1 MPHKSPTQAWSFFLA
16 GGLVA
21 AALYAFVPNP
31 VVSGLAFSAV
41 GIGAGYA
48 IILGIRRYRPLP
60 AWPWRL
66 LSAACFLFLAG
77 ALLRTMLDQHSGLG
91 GVLPDCFTIPGYLC
105 MFLALG
111 GFLRARVGDKRH
123 AVIDGLLI
131 GVGVTVL
138 FVMFFT
144 VPAVSITGRQAA
156 VSALAG
162 VYPLLDGIL
171 VLLVMNLAFATRRGP
186 AFSMLLGCMALLL
199 TGDVAYAIIGTEGE
213 LVGSPLLD
221 LPFLLGFTLIGA
233 SGLHPSMADI
243 GRQASL
249 PIQAWSA
256 RRLILI
262 APALA
267 VPFVLAVLIEKP
279 TTFDRLLLAVGG
291 AAIVVLL
298 LARAVS
304 AVRGYAAAQHRYEYQ
319 ATHDSL
325 TGLANRSLWF
335 TGVRQMLAQP
345 VDGQEVWVYFL
356 DLDGFKYV
364 NDSRG
369 HMAGDQ
375 VIAEVAGR
383 LRACAPAAA
392 QIARVGGDE
401 FVVAY
406 RATREDALTL
416 AEVILQTMRQT
427 LRMPGA
433 DVVVSVSIGI
443 SSSTR
448 TAGHTAGEAGFVS
461 RETAAEAARDM
472 AEPTTEN
479 GEPTAKAAKNGEPTT
494 AAAEAEAAN
503 NAEAAKKGEPAH
515 KKGKAGRNP
524 AEHGEAVRRFGE
536 DGVPEIETAG
546 PIVSAEDLLR
556 DADTA
561 MYEAKANGRD
571 GWVIFDPVMR
581 DRVRER
587 IDIDLALREA
597 MALGQLHLA
606 FQPVAHMPTG
616 RIVGAEALLRWTHPE
631 RGLIGPATFIPVA
644 EESGLIID
652 IGRWVMHESLW
663 QLAQWRA
670 EGVVAER
677 FWLSINV
684 SPRQLRDAR
693 LPGELGAALREYGLP
708 PTAVVIELTESV
720 MIEPSNAIDQ
730 TMQALR
736 DLGVSLVVDD
746 FGTGFSALGYLR
758 NFPVTGVKID
768 KSFVVGLGHNPEDE
782 AIVRAVA
789 AMSEALQLSVVA
801 EGVQDEGQRE
811 LLSRIGVTYGQGWLW
826 GHAVSAGDFARR
838 WSVAPPVRIQA
849 GASRLNAQ

>member
-1 MPHKSPTQAWSFFLA
+1 MPHKSPTQAWRVFLA

-31 VVSGLAFSAV
+31 IVSGLAFSAV
-41 GIGAGYA
+41 GLGAGVA
-48 IILGIRRYRPLP
+48 IVLGIRRYRPRP
-60 AWPWRL
+60 SWPWRL

-131 GVGVTVL
+131 GVGVTIM
-138 FVMFFT
+138 FTMFFA
-144 VPAVSITGRQAA
+144 VPAASISGREAA

-171 VLLVMNLAFATRRGP
+171 VLLVANLAFATRRGP
-186 AFSMLLGCMALLL
+186 AFTMLLGCMALLL

-256 RRLILI
+256 RRLLLI

-267 VPFVLAVLIEKP
+267 VPFVLGVLIEQP
-279 TTFDRLLLAVGG
+279 TAFDRILLAVGG
-291 AAIVVLL
+291 AAIVALL

-304 AVRGYAAAQHRYEYQ
+304 AVRGYAAAQHRYEHQ

-335 TGVRQMLAQP
+335 TEVRQLLAHP
-345 VDGQEVWVYFL
+345 IEGQEVWVYFL

-392 QIARVGGDE
+392 QIARIGGDE

-406 RATREDALTL
+406 RASREDALTL

-427 LRMPGA
+427 LRMPAA

-448 TAGHTAGEAGFVS
+448 SAATRA
-461 RETAAEAARDM
+461 ETASPTGENAGDDAAERPGAD
-472 AEPTTEN
+472 
-479 GEPTAKAAKNGEPTT
+479 
-494 AAAEAEAAN
+494 AAAT
-503 NAEAAKKGEPAH
+503 
-515 KKGKAGRNP
+515 
-524 AEHGEAVRRFGE
+524 V
-536 DGVPEIETAG
+536 T
-546 PIVSAEDLLR
+546 AEDLLR

-561 MYEAKANGRD
+561 MYQAKANGRD

-606 FQPVAHMPTG
+606 FQPVAHMPSG
-616 RIVGAEALLRWTHPE
+616 QIVGAEALLRWTHPE

-644 EESGLIID
+644 EESGLIIEL
-652 IGRWVMHESLW
+652 GRWVMHESLW

-670 EGVVAER
+670 EGVVAES

-693 LPGELGAALREYGLP
+693 LPGEVGAALREYGLP
-708 PTAVVIELTESV
+708 ASAVAIELTESV
-720 MIEPSNAIDQ
+720 MIEPSGAVDQ
-730 TMQALR
+730 TLRALR
-736 DLGVSLVVDD
+736 ELGVSLVVDD

-758 NFPVTGVKID
+758 NYPVTGVKID

-789 AMSEALQLSVVA
+789 AMSEALQLTVVA
-801 EGVQDEGQRE
+801 EGVQDEAQRD
-811 LLSRIGVTYGQGWLW
+811 LLSRIGVSYGQGWLW

>member
-1 MPHKSPTQAWSFFLA
+1 MPHKSPTQAWSVFLA
-16 GGLVA
+16 GGLIA

-31 VVSGLAFSAV
+31 AVTGLSFTAV
-41 GIGAGYA
+41 GAGAGFA
-48 IILGIRRYRPLP
+48 IVGGLRRYRPQP

-66 LSAACFLFLAG
+66 LVAACWLFLTG
-77 ALLRTMLDQHSGLG
+77 ALLRAALGDDNAGLG
-91 GVLPDCFTIPGYLC
+91 SVLPDCFTIPGYLC
-105 MFLALG
+105 MFVAFG
-111 GFLRARVGDKRH
+111 GFLRSRVGDKRH

-131 GVGVTVL
+131 GVGVTIV
-138 FVMFFT
+138 FAMFFA
-144 VPAVSITGRQAA
+144 VPAASISGREAA

-162 VYPLLDGIL
+162 IYPLLDGIL
-171 VLLVMNLAFATRRGP
+171 VLLVANLAFATRRGP
-186 AFSMLLGCMALLL
+186 AFTMLLVCMALLL

-213 LVGSPLLD
+213 LTGSPLLD

-233 SGLHPSMADI
+233 AGLHSSMADI

-256 RRLILI
+256 RRLLLI

-267 VPFVLAVLIEKP
+267 VPFVLGVLITRP
-279 TTFDRLLLAVGG
+279 TTLDRVLLAVGG

-304 AVRGYAAAQHRYEYQ
+304 AVRGYASAQHRYEHQ

-335 TGVRQMLAQP
+335 TEVRQMLAHP
-345 VDGQEVWVYFL
+345 VPDRQVWVYFL

-383 LRACAPAAA
+383 LRECAPPAAL
-392 QIARVGGDE
+392 IARVGGDE

-406 RATREDALTL
+406 RATREDALAL
-416 AEVILQTMRQT
+416 AEVILRTMRQT

-433 DVVVSVSIGI
+433 HVVVSGSIGI
-443 SSSTR
+443 SCSAQSND
-448 TAGHTAGEAGFVS
+448 EAGPDDEV
-461 RETAAEAARDM
+461 T
-472 AEPTTEN
+472 
-479 GEPTAKAAKNGEPTT
+479 
-494 AAAEAEAAN
+494 
-503 NAEAAKKGEPAH
+503 
-515 KKGKAGRNP
+515 
-524 AEHGEAVRRFGE
+524 
-536 DGVPEIETAG
+536 
-546 PIVSAEDLLR
+546 AEDLLR

-561 MYEAKANGRD
+561 MYQAKANGRD
-571 GWVIFDPVMR
+571 GWVIFDPIMR

-606 FQPVAHMPTG
+606 FQPVVHMPSG
-616 RIVGAEALLRWTHPE
+616 RVVGTEALLRWTHPE
-631 RGLIGPATFIPVA
+631 RGAIGPATFIPVA

-652 IGRWVMHESLW
+652 IGRWVLHESLW

-670 EGVVAER
+670 EGVVGED
-677 FWLSINV
+677 FWMSVNV

-693 LPGELGAALREYGLP
+693 LPGELADALREYGVP
-708 PTAVVIELTESV
+708 GSAVAVELTESV
-720 MIEPSNAIDQ
+720 MIEPTGAVDQ
-730 TMQALR
+730 ILR
-736 DLGVSLVVDD
+736 ELRELGVSLVVDD

-758 NFPVTGVKID
+758 NYPVTGVKID
-768 KSFVVGLGHNPEDE
+768 RSFVSGLGRNPEDE

-801 EGVQDEGQRE
+801 EGVQDETQRD
-811 LLSRIGVTYGQGWLW
+811 LLARMGVTYGQGWLW
-826 GHAVSAGDFARR
+826 GHAVAAEDFARL
-838 WSVAPPVRIQA
+838 WSATSPVKVQA

>member
-1 MPHKSPTQAWSFFLA
+1 MPHKSSMQAWSVFLA
-16 GGLVA
+16 GGLLA
-21 AALYAFVPNP
+21 AALYAFVPNEI
-31 VVSGLAFSAV
+31 VSGLAFSAV
-41 GIGAGYA
+41 GIGAGTA
-48 IILGIRRYRPLP
+48 IITGIRRHRPQP

-131 GVGVTVL
+131 GVGVTIV
-138 FVMFFT
+138 FTMFFA
-144 VPAVSITGRQAA
+144 VPAASIAGREAA

-162 VYPLLDGIL
+162 VYPLLDGVL
-171 VLLVMNLAFATRRGP
+171 VLLVANLAFATRRGP
-186 AFSMLLGCMALLL
+186 AFTMLLGCMALLL
-199 TGDVAYAIIGTEGE
+199 TGDVAYAIIGNEGE

-256 RRLILI
+256 RRLFLI

-267 VPFVLAVLIEKP
+267 VPFVLGVLIEKP
-279 TTFDRLLLAVGG
+279 TPFDRVLLAVGG
-291 AAIVVLL
+291 AAIVALL

-304 AVRGYAAAQHRYEYQ
+304 AVRGYAAAQHRYEHQ

-335 TGVRQMLAQP
+335 TEVREMLAQP
-345 VDGQEVWVYFL
+345 VDGEEVWVYFL

-383 LRACAPAAA
+383 LRGCAPDAAM
-392 QIARVGGDE
+392 IARVGGDE

-406 RATREDALTL
+406 RATREGALAL

-448 TAGHTAGEAGFVS
+448 SAATKAGHTRDGEV
-461 RETAAEAARDM
+461 T
-472 AEPTTEN
+472 
-479 GEPTAKAAKNGEPTT
+479 
-494 AAAEAEAAN
+494 
-503 NAEAAKKGEPAH
+503 
-515 KKGKAGRNP
+515 
-524 AEHGEAVRRFGE
+524 
-536 DGVPEIETAG
+536 
-546 PIVSAEDLLR
+546 AEDLLR

-561 MYEAKANGRD
+561 MYQAKANGRD

-606 FQPVAHMPTG
+606 FQPVAHMPSG
-616 RIVGAEALLRWTHPE
+616 RIVGAEALLRWTHPD

-652 IGRWVMHESLW
+652 IGRWVMHEALY

-670 EGVVAER
+670 DGVVAER

-684 SPRQLRDAR
+684 SPRQLRDTR
-693 LPGELGAALREYGLP
+693 LPGELASALREYGLP
-708 PTAVVIELTESV
+708 PSAVAIELTESV
-720 MIEPSNAIDQ
+720 MIESSGTVDQ
-730 TMQALR
+730 TLR
-736 DLGVSLVVDD
+736 ELRELGVSLVVDD

-758 NFPVTGVKID
+758 NYPVTGVKID

-801 EGVQDEGQRE
+801 EGVQDETQRE

-838 WSVAPPVRIQA
+838 WSVTPPLKLQA